1 MQVFCRFFQKKYK
14 KIVKA
19 AKRALQKLCHTK
31 VKVAFF
37 GINKYLCDQGR
48 SGYSACNVYAGIAID
63 LWPLDMKHCPSIFNT
78 LYIITLC
85 FQ

>member
-1 MQVFCRFFQKKYK
+1 MECNVNFFGTTRRDDAMVGHDTVIVIKYK

-19 AKRALQKLCHTK
+19 AKRALQQLCHTK

-48 SGYSACNVYAGIAID
+48 SGCSA
-63 LWPLDMKHCPSIFNT
+63 
-78 LYIITLC
+78 
-85 FQ
+85 